1 VVEFLGLPGAGKST
15 LAREV
20 IELLAGNQYE
30 TYNYE
35 QIFKN
40 RNITRKWSS
49 AFIYYCKNFGLV
61 FYLLLYTLFSSPI
74 NPVILKYNIGR
85 FLKLLELIVMLE
97 LSRRKINLS
106 SLMIFDQGII
116 QCTWSITSKGGGV
129 NKKLLKKAL
138 SKKKQ
143 IIPDIIVYVDIQAR
157 VAAARI
163 KERDSK
169 TDFDHLTFEKTKAL
183 FRVQACYYRAILE
196 TIKEVKDVTVLVVDG
211 NAGVRDNIDYITA
224 FIKDI
229 IEETV
234 NSKNGNKNKK

>member
-1 VVEFLGLPGAGKST
+1 MRKSSNEQCVVEFLGLPGAGKST

-20 IELLAGNQYE
+20 IELLAGKQYE

-49 AFIYYCKNFGLV
+49 AFIYYSKNFGLV

-74 NPVILKYNIGR
+74 NPAILKYNIGR
-85 FLKLLELIVMLE
+85 FFKLLELIVMLE

-106 SLMIFDQGII
+106 SLMIFDQGIT
-116 QCTWSITSKGGGV
+116 QCTWSITSKGGRV

-143 IIPDIIVYVDIQAR
+143 IIPDIIIYVETQAGT
-157 VAAARI
+157 AAARI

-169 TDFDHLTFEKTKAL
+169 TDLPARVPAGCFWSGQMNPYRKAADH
-183 FRVQACYYRAILE
+183 
-196 TIKEVKDVTVLVVDG
+196 
-211 NAGVRDNIDYITA
+211 DN
-224 FIKDI
+224 
-229 IEETV
+229 
-234 NSKNGNKNKK
+234 